1 MNILVKLAS
10 GFMNLFTL
18 GGEQFVSWVTGIIPT
33 VLMLLLLM
41 NAIIALAGD
50 ESVNKLARVCTKN
63 PILRYLVLPFVS
75 AFMLGNPMAL
85 SMGKFMPEFYK
96 PAYYA
101 SATYHCHT
109 NNGIFPHINA
119 SELFVWLGI
128 ANGISTLKLDT
139 TPLAVRYLLVGLVAN
154 FISGWVTEFT
164 TKYIVFVCFDK
175 INKFWFI
182 FKREELY
189 SKYKEGLKLIQKQQF
204 AQASI
209 HWELLLDNKLLK
221 NVSSNF

>member
-1 MNILVKLAS
+1 
-10 GFMNLFTL
+10 MNLFTL

-50 ESVNKLARVCTKN
+50 ESVNKLASVCTKN

-164 TKYIVFVCFDK
+164 TRYV
-175 INKFWFI
+175 
-182 FKREELY
+182 E
-189 SKYKEGLKLIQKQQF
+189 KQQGV
-204 AQASI
+204 
-209 HWELLLDNKLLK
+209 KLSRTLK
-221 NVSSNF
+221 TSEN

>member
-85 SMGKFMPEFYK
+85 SLGRFMPERIK
-96 PAYYA
+96 PSYYA
-101 SATYHCHT
+101 SASYFCHT
-109 NNGIFPHINA
+109 SSGVFPHINPG
-119 SELFVWLGI
+119 EVFIFFGI
-128 ANGISTLKLDT
+128 ANGITTLGQSYM
-139 TPLAVRYLLVGLVAN
+139 PLAVRYLLAGLVCN
-154 FISGWVTEFT
+154 FISGWATDFT
-164 TKYIVFVCFDK
+164 TKMVM
-175 INKFWFI
+175 
-182 FKREELY
+182 
-189 SKYKEGLKLIQKQQF
+189 KQQG
-204 AQASI
+204 I
-209 HWELLLDNKLLK
+209 ELSNDLK
-221 NVSSNF
+221 